1 MTEVAL
7 MYGKSLFDLAQEEG
21 KAREYMQ
28 ELSVI
33 RDCVE
38 KEPQLIALL
47 ASRAV
52 AKQERIQVLDA
63 CFGGKTEPY
72 ILNFM
77 KILCQNEA
85 IRELT
90 GCIRQ
95 FELLFHEACG
105 ILEVKAVSAVPL
117 SPTLRKKLEDKLS
130 AMTGKT
136 VSVRYATDP
145 SVLGS
150 MRLEMNG
157 TELDG
162 SVRRR
167 LDEIAKVLANLT
179 I

>member
-1 MTEVAL
+1 
-7 MYGKSLFDLAQEEG
+7 MYGTSLFDLAQEEG
-21 KAREYMQ
+21 KVKDYMA
-28 ELSVI
+28 ELAAI
-33 RDCVE
+33 RNAVSE
-38 KEPQLIALL
+38 NPELISLL

-52 AKQERIQVLDA
+52 TKQERLTVLDT
-63 CFGGKTEPY
+63 CFGGRTEPY

-130 AMTGKT
+130 AMTEKT
-136 VSVRYATDP
+136 VSVRYAVDP
-145 SVLGS
+145 SVLGG